1 MTKNTKFRQR
11 ALLIT
16 MLGIMLTF
24 CMAFTMKK
32 GDKPVYV
39 FGLAASFNDSII
51 YYTEIQVLDSV
62 SLDKEGFLPRR
73 ELYSYQLKN
82 YLEYELK
89 KPNYTCMIYFSENKK
104 KLEKEAIKVKA
115 NYQKTNS
122 TTLQAIEP
130 TQFTFKKAEE

>member
-11 ALLIT
+11 TLLIT
-16 MLGIMLTF
+16 MLGIVLTF

-39 FGLAASFNDSII
+39 FGLAASFNDSIV
-51 YYTEIQVLDSV
+51 YYTEIQILDSV

-104 KLEKEAIKVKA
+104 KLEKEAVKVKA
-115 NYQKTNS
+115 NYQKSNS

>member
-16 MLGIMLTF
+16 MLGIVLTF

-39 FGLAASFNDSII
+39 FGLAASFNDSIV

-104 KLEKEAIKVKA
+104 KLEKEAVKVKA
-115 NYQKTNS
+115 NYQKSNS

>member
-39 FGLAASFNDSII
+39 FGLAASFNDSIV

>member
-39 FGLAASFNDSII
+39 FGLAASFNDSIV

-104 KLEKEAIKVKA
+104 KLEKEAVKVKA
-115 NYQKTNS
+115 NYQKSNS